1 MVRQVRNDFE
11 NFKAE
16 VLRILKESYPD
27 IERLDPLNQE
37 VSRLQLT
44 FTNQSTE
51 LVELRKEIDRR
62 EIDILELSNKG
73 REERDQIE
81 REQQAKSLADLNQ
94 IQDLTKQLE
103 LQSVQLLQF
112 QD

>member
-27 IERLDPLNQE
+27 IDPLNQE

-44 FTNQSTE
+44 FTNQTTE

-103 LQSVQLLQF
+103 LQSVQLLQI

>member
-27 IERLDPLNQE
+27 IDRLDPLNQE

-44 FTNQSTE
+44 FINQTTE

-62 EIDILELSNKG
+62 EIDILELSNKV

-103 LQSVQLLQF
+103 LQSVQLLQI

>member
-1 MVRQVRNDFE
+1 MVRQARNDFE

-27 IERLDPLNQE
+27 IDPLNQE
-37 VSRLQLT
+37 VYRLQLT
-44 FTNQSTE
+44 FTNQATE

-73 REERDQIE
+73 REERD
-81 REQQAKSLADLNQ
+81 
-94 IQDLTKQLE
+94 
-103 LQSVQLLQF
+103 
-112 QD
+112 